1 MSVLNVP
8 TCSTQECLCSDSS
21 DKKDG
26 RTRGARFVSFCFPSL
41 SNLCETTVHN
51 KAELSLLVGIT
62 WSHADMKLT
71 APALTLNTSSI
82 YCTTPKSQEAL
93 HVSFPEHQSIRQ
105 EKVMLRTQY
114 LEARRPK
121 IWNLEKPRKKL
132 LQWKMSKE
140 EKSIKALLCK
150 VIENRK
156 TNVYSTWNISTPWML
171 FVEHVLCRLF
181 HVLLNCNVVMQYLK
195 M

>member
-121 IWNLEKPRKKL
+121 IWNLVNQERNCCNEKCPKRKN
-132 LQWKMSKE
+132 Q
-140 EKSIKALLCK
+140 
-150 VIENRK
+150 
-156 TNVYSTWNISTPWML
+156 
-171 FVEHVLCRLF
+171 
-181 HVLLNCNVVMQYLK
+181 LK
-195 M
+195 HCCVKW